1 LRVEIYVDDGSSYFL
16 QTNKINYYGGKKRI
30 NGEFMKSASTMMRNS
45 LTGVFILSLLVL
57 TFYFFQAKER
67 GIRDM
72 KDTVQVSNVSIPPM
86 DTRTPEKTETATFA
100 LG

>member
-1 LRVEIYVDDGSSYFL
+1 ME
-16 QTNKINYYGGKKRI
+16 KKKESTA
-30 NGEFMKSASTMMRNS
+30 EFMKSASTMMRNS
-45 LTGVFILSLLVL
+45 LTGIFILSLLVL
-57 TFYFFQAKER
+57 TFYFLQAKER

-72 KDTVQVSNVSIPPM
+72 KDTVQVLNMSIPPM